1 MDQAARGRPSYVR
14 TLPRLEESAAA
25 ARRLTEHA
33 LSAWGLDALVPDASL
48 VITELVANAVRHTR
62 GESLRVVLRRN
73 EHDGVEIS
81 VADGSCERPVRGQP
95 EVEAVGGRG
104 LQLVEA
110 FAADW
115 GSEPGPNGKRVWAE
129 VRG

>member
-1 MDQAARGRPSYVR
+1 M
-14 TLPRLEESAAA
+14 PRLEESAAT

-33 LSAWGLDALVPDASL
+33 LGAWGLDALVPDASL

-62 GESLRVVLRRN
+62 GESLRVALRRSGA
-73 EHDGVEIS
+73 DGVEIS
-81 VADGSCERPVRGQP
+81 VVDGSRERPVRRQP
-95 EVEAVGGRG
+95 GAEAVGGRG

-115 GSEPGPNGKRVWAE
+115 GSEPEPSGKRVWAE